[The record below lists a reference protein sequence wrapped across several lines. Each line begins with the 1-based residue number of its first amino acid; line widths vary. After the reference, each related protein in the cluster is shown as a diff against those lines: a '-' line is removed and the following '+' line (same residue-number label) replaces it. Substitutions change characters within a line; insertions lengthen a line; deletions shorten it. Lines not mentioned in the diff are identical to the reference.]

1 MEVRFVDYKSETSYI
16 ALLAKI
22 TYKYCNNYDGRIYT
36 TYSIDDTSNNL
47 VETLINQLNPLPL
60 IINKKNT
67 IILNL
72 LANPFFDDLCDCLS
86 KNSKISKSKINL
98 IKKHIFSYLGDENTR
113 RLFSNLAVEGAE
125 IYIKKNMYERS
136 KKMLKNM

>member
-1 MEVRFVDYKSETSYI
+1 M
-16 ALLAKI
+16 
-22 TYKYCNNYDGRIYT
+22 
-36 TYSIDDTSNNL
+36 
-47 VETLINQLNPLPL
+47 NPLPL

-98 IKKHIFSYLGDENTR
+98 IKKHIFSYLGDENTK
-113 RLFSNLAVEGAE
+113 RLFSDLAVEGAE
-125 IYIKKNMYERS
+125 IYMKKNMYERS